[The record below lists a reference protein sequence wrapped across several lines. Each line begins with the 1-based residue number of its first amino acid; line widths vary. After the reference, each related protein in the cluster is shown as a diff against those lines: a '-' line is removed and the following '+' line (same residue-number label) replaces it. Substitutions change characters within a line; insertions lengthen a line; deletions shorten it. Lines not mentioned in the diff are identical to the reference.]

1 MFFDERLGEIT
12 GAIGRSMPATLDLEG
27 QTLFAL
33 GYYHQL
39 ISMRQHAK
47 ERSAQRR
54 IEETSSENKQQG
66 ERKNA

>member
-1 MFFDERLGEIT
+1 
-12 GAIGRSMPATLDLEG
+12 
-27 QTLFAL
+27 
-33 GYYHQL
+33 
-39 ISMRQHAK
+39 MRQHAK